1 MAQPK
6 KSLSP
11 GRGDSVGGGVPGE
24 GAVGKGKGKPSAV
37 ESFSYRSSE
46 MSKKEVSKIKEQNK
60 AAETSKSKDLDAVDR
75 GKQAA
80 ETRAQNENN
89 RIKKANLQG
98 LATGLAGGIVG
109 TGIYDEAHDD
119 SHRNSEDNH
128 NKNVNP
134 AYQFT
139 AGQGIKK

>member
-24 GAVGKGKGKPSAV
+24 GAVGKGKGKSPV

-46 MSKKEVSKIKEQNK
+46 LPKKDVSKIKEQNK
-60 AAETSKSKDLDAVDR
+60 AAETSKSKDLDAVER

-80 ETRAQNENN
+80 ETRAQNESN

-109 TGIYDEAHDD
+109 TGIYDQIHDD
-119 SHRNSEDNH
+119 SHRNSESNH

-139 AGQGIKK
+139 SGQGNKR